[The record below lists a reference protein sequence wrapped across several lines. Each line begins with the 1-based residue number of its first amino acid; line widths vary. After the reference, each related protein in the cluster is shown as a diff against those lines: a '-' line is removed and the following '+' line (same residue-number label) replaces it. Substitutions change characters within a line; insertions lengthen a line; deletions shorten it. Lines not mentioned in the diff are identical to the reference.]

1 MTEKITKENKPKE
14 EKLSAHFSFEEL
26 TRTDEEELQEKN
38 REEARTYK
46 EQLKK
51 LAEFAEKIRKI
62 IDCPMVVTSAFRG
75 EDLNKKLG
83 GSPTSKHRFGEAI
96 DFIPKTK
103 SAKEA
108 FTEIIVSNI
117 LYHEIILE
125 RRGKG
130 HLIHIAM
137 GERRKKLYS
146 PEDGKYVFIL

>member
-1 MTEKITKENKPKE
+1 MNSKKSNKPKE
-14 EKLSAHFSFEEL
+14 EKLSEHFSFEEL
-26 TRTDEEELQEKN
+26 THTDDDKLKEKN
-38 REEARTYK
+38 KQEARSYK
-46 EQLKK
+46 DKLVK
-51 LAEFAEKIRKI
+51 LAEFAESVRAI
-62 IDCPMVVTSAFRG
+62 IDSPMIITSGFRC
-75 EDLNKKLG
+75 EELNKKLG
-83 GSPTSKHRFGEAI
+83 GSPTSKHRFAEAI
-96 DFIPKTK
+96 DFIPKNK